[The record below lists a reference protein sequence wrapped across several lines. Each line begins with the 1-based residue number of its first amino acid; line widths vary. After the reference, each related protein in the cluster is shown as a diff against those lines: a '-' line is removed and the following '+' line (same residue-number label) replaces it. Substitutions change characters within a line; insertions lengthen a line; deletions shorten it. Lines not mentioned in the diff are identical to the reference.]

1 VEASIT
7 LRNVSKSYRKKY
19 VLANLTL
26 GIEKNTSFAI
36 IGRNGAGKSML
47 LRVMATALTPDAGE
61 LFINGQDIARTPK
74 LTRNCIGFLPDHDIH
89 DCWLTGRENLIA
101 RADLL
106 GISAGRFTEIT
117 EALVND
123 FRLKEILDDYPLT
136 YSRGA
141 KRCLDLVMV
150 LMGDPEII
158 IMDEP
163 IIGLDHPSRL
173 ALFSY
178 LKSVKEQKTIIVASN
193 EFTEIQTLA
202 DRWIVLDYGKI
213 RFDGTLE
220 KMLTRIDMPFTAEII
235 LRNKNAALQKKIKD
249 SGRFISVR
257 ALDLTIQVTFDKLR
271 DFYDV
276 LAEIPEE
283 TLAGIRIQALSVEE
297 FLSRLLSDE
306 E

>member
-1 VEASIT
+1 
-7 LRNVSKSYRKKY
+7 
-19 VLANLTL
+19 
-26 GIEKNTSFAI
+26 
-36 IGRNGAGKSML
+36 
-47 LRVMATALTPDAGE
+47 
-61 LFINGQDIARTPK
+61 
-74 LTRNCIGFLPDHDIH
+74 
-89 DCWLTGRENLIA
+89 
-101 RADLL
+101 
-106 GISAGRFTEIT
+106 
-117 EALVND
+117 
-123 FRLKEILDDYPLT
+123 
-136 YSRGA
+136 
-141 KRCLDLVMV
+141 
-150 LMGDPEII
+150 
-158 IMDEP
+158 MDEP